1 MMLSLWRYGDFK
13 SELCKPITK
22 RAKTVLGDTKRPN
35 TTKDVSSEKWRKV
48 NWTNIY

>member
-1 MMLSLWRYGDFK
+1 MAILNPNYA
-13 SELCKPITK
+13 ITK